1 MEFFSYLEKE
11 KGYDEDL
18 KKCIFN
24 IVRQLEDIKTSRS
37 NPGVLLGK
45 IQSGKTR
52 GFLGVIARAFDVG
65 YDIALVLTKGT
76 KTLAKQTVSRINHDF
91 NNFIEDDYI
100 SIYDI
105 MELPEKLHKPELRR
119 KIIIVAK
126 KESNNLDRVI
136 DFFNNPE
143 YPDLKNK
150 KILLIDDEADLA
162 SIRFVKSKKNDNAN
176 QTVQGKIAEKMDSLR
191 DLVDKMR
198 FLQVTAT
205 PYSLYLQPENYSNP
219 FKFLPKKPAFTELLP
234 IHSRYVG
241 GDDYFGDFENNDP
254 RKGLYVEV
262 PAEEIEYLRHKEEI
276 NFLDQNVLEAT
287 GLESLKK
294 AVSSFLIAVSI
305 RRWQQK
311 KSGDKQK
318 KYAMIIHNDTQR
330 KSHNKQWELVDLIRQ
345 SLENMVN
352 NQDLS
357 IRFLFDQYF
366 PSIQKT
372 VIDNSDEC
380 PSQDEV
386 FILFSQLINNG
397 EINVQKVN
405 SDVELASILD
415 PTTAELKLRTEANIF
430 IGGSLLDRGIT
441 IPNLL
446 AFYYGRNPK
455 NMQADTV
462 LQHSRMY
469 GARDRS
475 DLAVTRFYTSLAVFN
490 RLKHIHQF
498 DSALRKAFL
507 NKDSESGV
515 IFIQSDTSKGVVPCS
530 PTKVSVSRV
539 MTLNPGGYYLP
550 SGFDLS
556 GVANLKTTMGK
567 ISELLM
573 PFHKENPSLN
583 IMVDKI
589 KAIEI
594 IKLIK
599 KTLQLSQDEDFYW
612 DAMIGLIDYY
622 CTSQEDSSVHVIV
635 EVNRKITK
643 DKSGDKSGKSI
654 VGGRTIRSLLA
665 EQRNLP
671 AIVFLK
677 QEGTKTNGWS
687 EDTYFWWPIL
697 IAPTNS
703 DPCVYSLP

>member
-1 MEFFSYLEKE
+1 MEFFSYLEE
-11 KGYDEDL
+11 NKGYDADL
-18 KKCIFN
+18 KLCIFN
-24 IVRQLEDIKTSRS
+24 IVKQLEDIKTSRS

-91 NNFIEDDYI
+91 SNFIEDDYI

-105 MELPEKLHKPELRR
+105 MELPEKLHKPELKR

-136 DFFNNPE
+136 DFFENLE

-150 KILLIDDEADLA
+150 KVLLIDDEADLA
-162 SIRFVKSKKNDNAN
+162 SIRFVKKNKKSDNN
-176 QTVQGKIAEKMDSLR
+176 ETVQGKIAEKMDFLR
-191 DLVDKMR
+191 DLVDSMR

-205 PYSLYLQPENYSNP
+205 PYSLYLQPESYSNP

-234 IHSRYVG
+234 IHDRYVG
-241 GDDYFGDFENNDP
+241 GDDYFGDFTNNDP
-254 RKGLYVEV
+254 RKGLYIEV
-262 PAEEIEYLRHKEEI
+262 PADEIEYLRHKEDV
-276 NFLDQNVLEAT
+276 NLLDQDVIENK
-287 GLESLKK
+287 GLDSLKK
-294 AVSSFLIAVSI
+294 AVSSFLIAVVI

-311 KSGDKQK
+311 QESVKQK

-330 KSHNKQWELVDLIRQ
+330 KSHNKQWEIVDSIRQ
-345 SLENMVN
+345 SLEVMVKAN
-352 NQDLS
+352 NRLLRS
-357 IRFLFDQYF
+357 LFDNYF
-366 PSIQKT
+366 TDIQKT
-372 VIDNSDEC
+372 VHDNNDPC
-380 PSQDEV
+380 PSQDDA
-386 FILFSQLINNG
+386 FILFSRLISDG

-475 DLAVTRFYTSLAVFN
+475 DLSVTRFYTSLAVFN

-498 DSALRKAFL
+498 DSALRRAFL
-507 NKDSESGV
+507 NKDSDSGV
-515 IFIQSDTSKGVVPCS
+515 IFIQSDASKGVVPCS

-539 MTLNPGGYYLP
+539 MTLNSGGYYLP

-556 GVANLKTTMGK
+556 TISNLESTLRK
-567 ISELLM
+567 ISELIM
-573 PFHKENPSLN
+573 PLHSNNLSLDV
-583 IMVDKI
+583 MVDKCHV
-589 KAIEI
+589 IEI

-599 KTLQLSQDEDFYW
+599 KTLQLSQNEDFYW

-622 CTSQEDSSVHVIV
+622 CKAQGNDETHVIV
-635 EVNRKITK
+635 ELNRKITK
-643 DKSGDKSGKSI
+643 EKSGDKSGKSI
-654 VGGRTIRSLLA
+654 VGGRTIRELLA
-665 EQRNLP
+665 QKRDLP

-677 QEGTKTNGWS
+677 QDGTKANGWNS
-687 EDTYFWWPIL
+687 DTYFWWPVL